1 MDHMKGE
8 RKMKRLTVAAI
19 IAVMAV
25 GVFTGCGNR
34 GTAQMNSATAN
45 TAESQN
51 SGTANSAQSDD
62 QSTVGTDDQSGT
74 NSGAQDIGED
84 AALQAALEAAGIRE
98 AEASRVRVSMDRDD
112 GRVVYD
118 VRFDVDQ
125 TEYDYEVLASDGQI
139 VSSDVEQRNDDRY
152 DDRYDDDD
160 RNRGSNADVAI
171 SREEAIDIALA
182 KVPGATESDI
192 RIELDHD
199 DGRYKYEGD
208 IIYERVEYDFEIDAD
223 RGDIL
228 EWSEE
233 RD

>member
-62 QSTVGTDDQSGT
+62 QSTVGTADQSGT

-84 AALQAALEAAGIRE
+84 AALQAALEAAGISE

-152 DDRYDDDD
+152 DDDD
-160 RNRGSNADVAI
+160 RNNADVAI

-199 DGRYKYEGD
+199 DGRYKYEGN

-223 RGDIL
+223 SGDIL

>member
-25 GVFTGCGNR
+25 GVFTGCGNI

-84 AALQAALEAAGIRE
+84 AALQAALEAAGISE

-139 VSSDVEQRNDDRY
+139 VSSDVEQRDDGRY
-152 DDRYDDDD
+152 DCDGG
-160 RNRGSNADVAI
+160 NRRKNADVAV
-171 SREEAIDIALA
+171 SCEEAADIALA
-182 KVPGATESDI
+182 KVPGATENDI

-208 IIYERVEYDFEIDAD
+208 IIYERVEYEFEIDAD
-223 RGDIL
+223 SGEVIS
-228 EWSEE
+228 WGEE
-233 RD
+233 RS

>member
-1 MDHMKGE
+1 MKGE

-19 IAVMAV
+19 IAVMAA

-45 TAESQN
+45 TAESRN
-51 SGTANSAQSDD
+51 SAAADSAQSDD
-62 QSTVGTDDQSGT
+62 HDDQNAAGTADQTGSNSGT
-74 NSGAQDIGED
+74 QDIGED

-98 AEASRVRVSMDRDD
+98 ADASRVRVSMDRDD

-139 VSSDVEQRNDDRY
+139 LISDVERRDD
-152 DDRYDDDD
+152 DGYDDDD
-160 RNRGSNADVAI
+160 RSRGSNADVAV

-182 KVPGATESDI
+182 KVSGATENDI

-208 IIYERVEYDFEIDAD
+208 IIYERVEYDFEIDANS
-223 RGDIL
+223 GDIL